1 MRVIQTK
8 VMKRIIATILCL
20 AGILA
25 FTSCQDKLDIVFT
38 DYYTYIDDGN
48 GGSSLTME
56 KDDETVVTMF
66 IHIVAPVQD
75 DMVTVSYEVTPGNG
89 LVEGVDYKL
98 VSASKT
104 IAFQPG
110 IYKMPVRVQLLKSSS
125 FDSSKDNTLTITV
138 VDNSAGFNLGKP
150 GPDAKLKSFVIKKV

>member
-20 AGILA
+20 AALFA
-25 FTSCQDKLDIVFT
+25 VTSCQDKLDIVFT

-110 IYKMPVRVQLLKSSS
+110 IYKMPVRIEVLKSSAL
-125 FDSSKDNTLTITV
+125 DETKDNTITITL
-138 VDNSAGFNLGKP
+138 VDNSAGFGLGKP
-150 GPDAKLKSFVIKKV
+150 GPDAKYKSFVIKKI